1 MKKLSFVM
9 ITAATLFS
17 LQACHSNKDSKGAAD
32 SMNKAHDT
40 TKMDSVKKDTTAA
53 QMTVGGDD
61 AKFAVE
67 AANGG
72 MAEVM
77 MGKLAQEKSTNA
89 KIKDFGA
96 MMVTDHSKANDELKA
111 LAKSKNIALP
121 LVVGSDEQ
129 KHYDD
134 LNKKTGADFD
144 KAYVSMMVD
153 DHKTDIKHFEDAE
166 KNLKDPDLKA
176 FVIKTLPTLKMHLTS
191 IDAIDKSMKK

>member
-1 MKKLSFVM
+1 MKKLSMLMVASA
-9 ITAATLFS
+9 TALCM
-17 LQACHSNKDSKGAAD
+17 QACHSNTDSKSAAD

-40 TKMDSVKKDTTAA
+40 TKMDSVKKDTTKTA
-53 QMTVGGDD
+53 MTVGGDD

-77 MGKLAQEKSTNA
+77 LGKLAQEKSDNA
-89 KIKDFGA
+89 KIKEFGG
-96 MMVTDHSKANDELKA
+96 MMVTDHSKANDELRA
-111 LAKSKNIALP
+111 LAKGKNIALP
-121 LVVGSDEQ
+121 LVVGADEQ

-176 FVIKTLPTLKMHLTS
+176 FVIKTLPTLKMHLSS
-191 IDAIDKSMKK
+191 IESIEKGMKK